1 MKKSKKTLVT
11 AHSGCLDTEPNSLAH
26 VQAALQAGADL
37 VEVDVRYSR
46 GRLVLSHDA
55 EFTDPLKL
63 DDVWELVTNAGVGF
77 NLDVKEDAVIE
88 PLAAFLTRRPPLFGV
103 VTGCGAAW
111 VGRLRALA
119 PAVTVLFNVEKGPQ
133 DEPLAAWEDRIVV
146 EARRCGAAGL
156 NADHRLVGEGL
167 VRRARRSSMPVFV
180 WTANDESSLKR
191 LGALGV
197 DGVTTDRLDLA
208 HGILTGF

>member
-1 MKKSKKTLVT
+1 MKNNHPLVT
-11 AHSGCLDTEPNSLAH
+11 AHSGCLDTEPNSLSH

-37 VEVDVRYSR
+37 VEVDVRHSR

-55 EFTDPLKL
+55 EFTDPLTL
-63 DDVWELVTNAGVGF
+63 DDVWDLVIGSGAGF
-77 NLDVKEDAVIE
+77 NLDIKEEAALE
-88 PLAAFLTRRPPLFGV
+88 PLAAFLASRSPLFGV
-103 VTGCGAAW
+103 VTGCGVPW

-119 PAVTVLFNVEKGPQ
+119 PAVTVLFNVERGPENETLEAWQ
-133 DEPLAAWEDRIVV
+133 DRMVV

-167 VRRARRSSMPVFV
+167 VRLARRSSMPVFV
-180 WTANDESSLKR
+180 WTANDEASLKR
-191 LGALGV
+191 LGELGL

-208 HGILTGF
+208 HRILTGF